1 MFFLLLL
8 LLLKGMFFVEVALPP
23 IPTTMVQV
31 GRERE
36 RYMNCLCLGFWVGG
50 TVMKL
55 ELGLGLVLLGCWV

>member
-23 IPTTMVQV
+23 IPTSMVQV
-31 GRERE
+31 GRE